1 MSTKGINV
9 DIITE
14 YKGAQNVK
22 RAQSDL
28 ANLAEG
34 AKKLAGAFGIAFAVK
49 EVIDFG
55 KASVQ
60 AFATNQKQVA
70 ILDNTL
76 KNLGKSYASLTANKF
91 IDNLALATGK
101 TKEELI
107 PAFQGLLIATGDVTT
122 AQNELQLA
130 MNISAGTGKDLSVV
144 QVALSKAYLGNYTGL
159 TRLGAGLSKATLAT
173 KDMKLINQQLAS
185 TFRGDMAT
193 AADTVQGKMDR
204 LNVAFTE
211 AKVAIGQG
219 LVQAFGEL
227 ASSSDFND
235 TLTKIVKI
243 GDDIGNLIV
252 QIERIGKI
260 GSMLSIKNL
269 WLSPIG
275 TIKDVMGLQNKNAS
289 ADALKNRQYG
299 GIYATQYQAQVA
311 KKLAADKAVA
321 DKAALVAANK
331 LTQAAKDKLALERAS
346 LSLKLSGSTADMQ
359 NIEIQAALQRG
370 QTSEI
375 NNVLLLQRALLN
387 GNADQATILSQEILK
402 ANGLAMNV
410 DGVISSLKDAKD
422 PFAGW
427 PTASAAA
434 MAQIATIQAALDA
447 LRNKTI
453 TVTVNTIQ
461 TTTAGGVTTVT
472 AVGSPAIDTPK
483 GGLGNAFD
491 GVPITVTPVLP
502 VYPDLP
508 AGFGAFE
515 NIPASTSTASAASI
529 PSMPSDIPSG
539 FGGAREGAPVN
550 IIVTAS
556 PGIIV
561 DTTQAASTNG
571 TSVIVN
577 RNNPFPL

>member
-14 YKGAQNVK
+14 YKGAHNVK
-22 RAQSDL
+22 KAQSDL

-34 AKKLAGAFGIAFAVK
+34 AKKLAGAFGIAFAAK
-49 EVIDFG
+49 EVINFG

-173 KDMKLINQQLAS
+173 KDMKIINQQLAS

-204 LNVAFTE
+204 LNVAMTE
-211 AKVAIGQG
+211 AMVAVGSG
-219 LVQAFGEL
+219 LVTAFGNL
-227 ASSSDFND
+227 AGSTDFNSA
-235 TLTKIVKI
+235 LEKIVKF
-243 GDDIGNLIV
+243 GAA
-252 QIERIGKI
+252 
-260 GSMLSIKNL
+260 
-269 WLSPIG
+269 IG
-275 TIKDVMGLQNKNAS
+275 TLIDDLSSVAKYLGAVLFAFHSMPTTFDKNFKKVNDELMAAKAAYDKS
-289 ADALKNRQYG
+289 KQQYG
-299 GIYATQYQAQVA
+299 DTYATQYQAQVA
-311 KKLAADKAVA
+311 KKIATDKAAA
-321 DKAALVAANK
+321 DKAALIAANK
-331 LTQAAKDKLALERAS
+331 ITQAAKDKLALERAA
-346 LSLKLSGSTADMQ
+346 LSLKLAGSTADMQ

-370 QTSEI
+370 QTADV

-387 GNADQATILSQEILK
+387 GNADQATILSQEVLK
-402 ANGLAMNV
+402 ANGLVMNV
-410 DGVISSLKDAKD
+410 DGVISSLKNAKD

-434 MAQIATIQAALDA
+434 MAQITAVQKALDA
-447 LRNKTI
+447 LRDKMITI
-453 TVTVNTIQ
+453 TVNTIQ
-461 TTTAGGVTTVT
+461 TTTAGGTTTVT
-472 AVGSPAIDTPK
+472 GYTSTGSGGGAGSATSNTTPGVVIADNTNPLYPNYGK
-483 GGLGNAFD
+483 QTTD
-491 GVPITVTPVLP
+491 GTSTVTSSVPDAPLP
-502 VYPDLP
+502 VD
-508 AGFGAFE
+508 
-515 NIPASTSTASAASI
+515 
-529 PSMPSDIPSG
+529 SG
-539 FGGAREGAPVN
+539 PNDRGGGSGWLTPAPVTIN
-550 IIVTAS
+550 VTAS
-556 PGIIV
+556 PGIII

-571 TSVIVN
+571 TQVTVN
-577 RNNPFPL
+577 RNNPFS